1 MAQEDQ
7 YFLGY
12 SPSKQERLRWQAQQL
27 AHEARRLLDQIGL
40 APGARVVEIGCGPQ
54 GCLDLLAERVG
65 SEGSVVGV
73 ERGEDAVD
81 LARRFARERGLANV
95 EVLHADA
102 RTTGLPRGSFDL
114 ATARLVLVN
123 VPNPEEIVAEM
134 VALVRPGGVVAFH
147 EADWVAHVCDP
158 PHSAWERLKEA
169 LVAYSRS
176 HGVDLFIGR
185 RVAQMLH
192 AAGLME
198 VEVNPLVHVYP
209 PGHGR
214 RLILLQFVENLR
226 AHLLAEGFVEEAE
239 LKELTG
245 ALERHLEEPR
255 TLVVSHLFFQ
265 VWGCK
270 PAPEGAVT

>member
-1 MAQEDQ
+1 
-7 YFLGY
+7 
-12 SPSKQERLRWQAQQL
+12 
-27 AHEARRLLDQIGL
+27 
-40 APGARVVEIGCGPQ
+40 
-54 GCLDLLAERVG
+54 
-65 SEGSVVGV
+65 VVGV

-81 LARRFARERGLANV
+81 LARRFARERGLTNV